1 MPIQLSQNV
10 TAASDFTTY
19 NKISA
24 THFLLKFIEMRSLLI
39 QLIESGK
46 PQIFEEI
53 YTNGSSCLLLKN
65 ILTGL
70 PIM

>member
-70 PIM
+70 PIT